1 MVVNEIVSGGLS
13 IASACIQYKID
24 EVYMVRERVARIYS
38 NLLVV
43 KIKKIGLDTWECP
56 TKKAPTLFRKYHNI
70 ENSKT

>member
-38 NLLVV
+38 KLLVV
-43 KIKKIGLDTWECP
+43 KIMKIGLDT
-56 TKKAPTLFRKYHNI
+56 
-70 ENSKT
+70 